1 MRQSNKKGRLLR
13 LLLLFRNLT
22 VFTKKKDAYFYTSI
36 AHLITISRRT
46 KTSPRNTPTPVHS
59 AQTNRLRTLS
69 ESASWFRGTEL
80 QRKTHF
86 SNTTGCSAPEA
97 NELLVGLPSN
107 LCYRPSIR
115 WGISEYSH
123 ILSGFFFFS
132 IREYRVIFVAKLQT
146 EGFRMRCVC
155 PLGFPAELCHLV
167 LLRMLIIFSL

>member
-1 MRQSNKKGRLLR
+1 M
-13 LLLLFRNLT
+13 
-22 VFTKKKDAYFYTSI
+22 YFYTSI
-36 AHLITISRRT
+36 AHLFTISRRT

-123 ILSGFFFFS
+123 ILSGCFFFFS
-132 IREYRVIFVAKLQT
+132 IREYWVIFVAKLQT

>member
-36 AHLITISRRT
+36 AHLFTISRRT
-46 KTSPRNTPTPVHS
+46 KTSPRNTPTLVHS

-123 ILSGFFFFS
+123 ILSGCFFFFS
-132 IREYRVIFVAKLQT
+132 IREYWVIFVAKLQT
-146 EGFRMRCVC
+146 EGFRTRCVC
-155 PLGFPAELCHLV
+155 PLGFPAELSHFA
-167 LLRMLIIFSL
+167 IWFSCVCW